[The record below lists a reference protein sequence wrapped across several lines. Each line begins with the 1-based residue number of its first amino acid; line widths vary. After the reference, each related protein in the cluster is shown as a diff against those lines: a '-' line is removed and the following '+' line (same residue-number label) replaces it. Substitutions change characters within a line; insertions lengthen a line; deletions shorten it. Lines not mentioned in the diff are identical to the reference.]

1 MLNRIWLTVRV
12 VWALLLAYKF
22 MTEKDK
28 FKRIEWL
35 VWFGIAVCI

>member
-1 MLNRIWLTVRV
+1 MINRICLTVKV

-22 MTEKDK
+22 TTEKDK

-35 VWFGIAVCI
+35 VWFGIAVCV